1 MRSDAQS
8 AVAVAL
14 RTLVWNWIEDFT
26 DEFVNVVTSS
36 RRRLD
41 GQPERVFDLLYQL
54 IDHGNRRI
62 FWPTLAVLLVT
73 SPDRLQAAEAA
84 LNGSLKYGK
93 KVCLACPQNA
103 DELPTWH
110 STTTFSSSCIPL

>member
-1 MRSDAQS
+1 MRSEAQS
-8 AVAVAL
+8 AVAIAL
-14 RTLVWNWIEDFT
+14 RTLLWNWIEDFT
-26 DEFVNVVTSS
+26 DEFINVVTLS

-54 IDHGNRRI
+54 IDHGNKRI
-62 FWPTLAVLLVT
+62 FWPTLAALLVT

-93 KVCLACPQNA
+93 KACVASRRSPDYDLTCLPGVAQ
-103 DELPTWH
+103 
-110 STTTFSSSCIPL
+110 